1 MITLERE
8 ALEATKS
15 DLQAGWMAD
24 SCMPEASQKEEMYLQ
39 PGELSLLCQSFSAI
53 PEDSNVTVLFTPA
66 CLHKDMLKM
75 KP

>member
-8 ALEATKS
+8 ELEASKS

-24 SCMPEASQKEEMYLQ
+24 SCVLEASQEEEPYLQ
-39 PGELSLLCQSFSAI
+39 PGELSLLCQGFSAI
-53 PEDSNVTVLFTPA
+53 PEDSNATVLFTPA

-75 KP
+75 NP